1 MEREK
6 LKRCTKNYNS
16 QNKLASSGYLCI
28 LCGSFRFS
36 FALSLFKQKMD
47 IFVKY
52 VHFTLGIHILLEKN
66 HWVHKFSSGFYHKTL
81 PNCMY
86 LQSLSTVHD
95 WTAYWFINM
104 YCFSRKTDLTHSPR
118 LLSWKSSLQRNPSPL
133 PYAWYFSSAWKAC
146 PHFSSSVCAS
156 FYLFYSGNLHGLLN
170 EGLPSE
176 L

>member
-1 MEREK
+1 MIFFNFLYSALGSIFATEFFFCFYLSFSSCVFILLVLDRISVNKNTIRWMEREK

-104 YCFSRKTDLTHSPR
+104 YCFSRKTDL
-118 LLSWKSSLQRNPSPL
+118 
-133 PYAWYFSSAWKAC
+133 
-146 PHFSSSVCAS
+146 
-156 FYLFYSGNLHGLLN
+156 
-170 EGLPSE
+170 
-176 L
+176 